1 MDFILC
7 YGVVSNWVEGIT
19 RIWVSRRGLGGLPY
33 FPESVD
39 ARTTIRGRDEE
50 EGEMEAWVS
59 G

>member
-1 MDFILC
+1 MLWS
-7 YGVVSNWVEGIT
+7 GKQLG
-19 RIWVSRRGLGGLPY
+19 RGNNQDIGKQKRPGGLPY